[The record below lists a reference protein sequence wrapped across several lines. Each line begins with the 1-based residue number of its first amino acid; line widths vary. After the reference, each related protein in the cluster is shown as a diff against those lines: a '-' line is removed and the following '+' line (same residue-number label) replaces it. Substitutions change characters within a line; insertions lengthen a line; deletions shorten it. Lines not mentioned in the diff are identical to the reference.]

1 MKISATITTLVGAML
16 LFGIAAPLSAAEPM
30 ARVSD
35 KDVEALV
42 KSIEDHQK
50 DFVRALDSK
59 FKRSVLR
66 GPGGEIEVAGYLDD
80 LENDIDRFSDRFD
93 GSYSASA
100 EVKDLM
106 ERASMM
112 NDYIRK
118 HPEMDGANEWDVF
131 GSGLQQLAGAY
142 GTTFPLPDGAVI
154 RRIGDGELEDTA
166 KGISEFAKDMKK
178 PVRKH
183 VKGTDE
189 LKAAAKSLDD
199 ELSSL
204 ADQGDALAS
213 RIRSNKPATAEA
225 RQLVD
230 SVGRIESLLDT
241 PGIPEDVTTLWE
253 EGSKSVAKVEQAFA
267 L

>member
-1 MKISATITTLVGAML
+1 MRVTATITTWVGALL
-16 LFGIAAPLSAAEPM
+16 LFGIAAPLSANEPM
-30 ARVSD
+30 ARLSD
-35 KDVEALV
+35 KDVKALV
-42 KSIEDHQK
+42 KSIGDHQK
-50 DFVRALDSK
+50 KFERALDSK

-66 GPGGEIEVAGYLDD
+66 GPGGEIEVGGYLDD
-80 LENDIDRFSDRFD
+80 LEGDIKRFGDRFA

-118 HPEMDGANEWDVF
+118 HPEMKGANEWDVF

-142 GTTFPLPDGAVI
+142 GTTFPLPDDAVI
-154 RRIGDGELEDTA
+154 RRIGDGELEDA
-166 KGISEFAKDMKK
+166 AADISKFAKDMKK

-189 LKAAAKSLDD
+189 LKAAAKRLDNELTSLT
-199 ELSSL
+199 
-204 ADQGDALAS
+204 DQSKTLAS
-213 RIRSNKPATAEA
+213 RIRSNKPASAEA
-225 RQLVD
+225 RQVMD

-241 PGIPEDVTTLWE
+241 PGMPGDITTLWA
-253 EGSKSVAKVEQAFA
+253 EGAKSVYKVEQAFA